1 MDYYTRHRAAK
12 IAAQKR
18 AQRIE
23 TIKTIATAVAI
34 LPVLWAITV
43 MFLCI

>member
-1 MDYYTRHRAAK
+1 MDYYTRKQRERKAAE
-12 IAAQKR
+12 KR
-18 AQRIE
+18 AERRE
-23 TIKTIATAVAI
+23 TIKTIATALVI